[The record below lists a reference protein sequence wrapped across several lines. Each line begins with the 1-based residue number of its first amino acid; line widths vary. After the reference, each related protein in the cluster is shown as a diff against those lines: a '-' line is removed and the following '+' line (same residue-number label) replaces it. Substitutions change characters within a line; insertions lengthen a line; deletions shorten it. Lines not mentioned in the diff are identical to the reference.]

1 MNVQSKNISKN
12 IWRELRKSRTF
23 FSGFLSVLLSLRY
36 CCQTSTKLEGGL
48 LLQRLTP
55 RNKIQRLS
63 RIQTKISAPVRKSR
77 KSACR
82 STPATVH
89 ADSVQVAGK
98 AEKRKIKDWTTQE
111 YLGVSAAGDIRA
123 MEHGL
128 QRGLYWLEEMGDTWE
143 ATGPVGRNCRCC
155 RGLGGTT
162 AEKIWETQ
170 NKLQKPDFI
179 SSATRR
185 TVYYLF

>member
-1 MNVQSKNISKN
+1 MNVRSKNISKN

-23 FSGFLSVLLSLRY
+23 FSGFLSVSISLRY
-36 CCQTSTKLEGGL
+36 CCQTSMKLEGGL
-48 LLQRLTP
+48 LLQRLIP

-63 RIQTKISAPVRKSR
+63 RIQTKISAPMRKSR
-77 KSACR
+77 KSSCR
-82 STPATVH
+82 STSATAPA
-89 ADSVQVAGK
+89 DFVQVAGK

-111 YLGVSAAGDIRA
+111 YLGVSTAEDIRA
-123 MEHGL
+123 REHGL
-128 QRGLYWLEEMGDTWE
+128 QRGLYWLEETGDTWE
-143 ATGPVGRNCRCC
+143 ATGPVRRNCRCC
-155 RGLGGTT
+155 RGLGGTF